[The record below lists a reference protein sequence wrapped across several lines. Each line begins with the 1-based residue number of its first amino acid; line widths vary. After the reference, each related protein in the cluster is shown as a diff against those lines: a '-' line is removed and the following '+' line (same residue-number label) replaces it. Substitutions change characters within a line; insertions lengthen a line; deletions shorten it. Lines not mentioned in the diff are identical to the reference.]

1 MNIYEK
7 LKDLIPEVKMIE
19 NEDTKKRLTFK
30 LKDLMNE
37 IHTLKEEYDS
47 LDPSK
52 ENLFFQKKQQME
64 EKISLSLEEIENTIK
79 LNNEETPNKTM

>member
-1 MNIYEK
+1 MTIYEK
-7 LKDLIPEVKMIE
+7 LANLIPEVKTIE
-19 NEDTKKRLTFK
+19 NEDTKRRLTFK
-30 LKDLMNE
+30 LKDIMNE
-37 IHTLKEEYDS
+37 IHTLKNEYDS
-47 LDPSK
+47 LDPNK